1 MGRIKE
7 WSFAYFVE
15 TLPDKLFSPQ
25 KNHYIIS
32 FNNKIKWLKFLF
44 TCLLKAKK

>member
-7 WSFAYFVE
+7 WNFAHFDE
-15 TLPDKLFSPQ
+15 TLPNKLFLP
-25 KNHYIIS
+25 KKTHYIIS
-32 FNNKIKWLKFLF
+32 FNKKIKWLKSLF